1 MLLNLVLHLL
11 AEVLLEQVGAMI
23 RGRLRTAW
31 LNVVL
36 P

>member
-1 MLLNLVLHLL
+1 MLPNLVLHLL
-11 AEVLLEQVGAMI
+11 AEVLLEQVGAMV